1 MYLPNSR
8 FHTELVWQKVEIY
21 HGIKSYRRRV
31 LNLERIRIEIQKDI
45 MQSQLTAILSNIY
58 YNNNGLKQRILVE
71 ERNLKQ
77 IFPEEIL
84 NTVLESDQVDAI
96 FAYKHEA
103 ISRSLPYIT
112 LPLQVNLGNHIFCH
126 LLQKCF
132 VYFL

>member
-31 LNLERIRIEIQKDI
+31 LNLERIQNMIQKDI
-45 MQSQLTAILSNIY
+45 MQSYTAKLSNIY

-112 LPLQVNLGNHIFCH
+112 LSLQVNLGNHIFFH